1 MNKFL
6 LSIAFLGFSI
16 HISAEKKPDYTNP
29 KLPVERRVADLMA
42 RMTTEEKVAQM
53 CQYVGIAH
61 MIGAKQA
68 LTAQE
73 LEKSDASGFYPG
85 YTVEDIREM
94 TRKGLIGSFLHVVT
108 AEEANYLQ
116 KLAQQSR
123 LKIPLFIAIDALHG
137 NGLYRGATVYPTPIG
152 QAATFSPA
160 LVEQMSRQT
169 AIEMRACGMHWAFA
183 PNVEVAR
190 DLRWGRVGETFGED
204 PYLIGLMG
212 SATVTGLQTAKPE
225 GNDKVLACVKHFVGG
240 SLTTNGINGSPA
252 DMSERMLREVFLPPF
267 IKAISAGCTTLMP
280 SHNDLN
286 GIPCHGNKW
295 LLNDLLRKEMGF
307 NGVIVSDWLDVERIH
322 SFHKLVPTKDEAY
335 LMGFEAGIDVHMH
348 GPGFA
353 ESVLKGLQEGKV
365 DMKTVDERVA
375 KILELKFQL
384 GLFERPF
391 VDLKAIPKKVFT
403 AEHKQTALDMARRS
417 IVLLKNENNM
427 LPLQKG
433 RYKKIF
439 VTGHNADNQSTL
451 GDWSFEQ
458 PDENVSTILEG
469 IQAADPDAL
478 VDYQD
483 VGRNV
488 QGLTKKQIA
497 EAVERARQSELA
509 ILVVG
514 ENSMRYHWKEK
525 TCGENSD
532 RYELSL
538 PGRQQQ
544 LVEAVVATGV
554 PTIVVL
560 VNGRP
565 LTVEW
570 IARHVPAVIEAWEP
584 GLYGGQ
590 AVGEILYGKVSPSA
604 KLPVTIPRGVGQIG
618 CYYNHKYCAYRFPY
632 ATGKT
637 TPLYEFGFGL
647 SYTTF
652 KYSNPRLSASTIS
665 TTDSVRVSV
674 DITNTGAIDAE
685 EVVQLYIRDDFSSAT
700 RPMKELKGFERI
712 FLKAGETKTVSFLV
726 TPESLAYYDAQM
738 KYGVEPGTF
747 TIMVGSSSR
756 DKDLQR
762 LRLTVK

>member
-1 MNKFL
+1 
-6 LSIAFLGFSI
+6 
-16 HISAEKKPDYTNP
+16 
-29 KLPVERRVADLMA
+29 MA

-225 GNDKVLACVKHFVGG
+225 GTDKVLACVKHFVGG

-286 GIPCHGNKW
+286 GIPCHGNQW

-322 SFHKLVPTKDEAY
+322 SYHKLVPTKDEAY
-335 LMGFEAGIDVHMH
+335 LMGFDAGIDVHMH

-353 ESVLKGLQEGKV
+353 ESVLKALQEGKV

-391 VDLKAIPKKVFT
+391 VELNISKP
-403 AEHKQTALDMARRS
+403 RS
-417 IVLLKNENNM
+417 IW
-427 LPLQKG
+427 
-433 RYKKIF
+433 R
-439 VTGHNADNQSTL
+439 
-451 GDWSFEQ
+451 
-458 PDENVSTILEG
+458 
-469 IQAADPDAL
+469 
-478 VDYQD
+478 
-483 VGRNV
+483 
-488 QGLTKKQIA
+488 
-497 EAVERARQSELA
+497 
-509 ILVVG
+509 
-514 ENSMRYHWKEK
+514 
-525 TCGENSD
+525 
-532 RYELSL
+532 
-538 PGRQQQ
+538 
-544 LVEAVVATGV
+544 AVV
-554 PTIVVL
+554 
-560 VNGRP
+560 
-565 LTVEW
+565 
-570 IARHVPAVIEAWEP
+570 
-584 GLYGGQ
+584 
-590 AVGEILYGKVSPSA
+590 
-604 KLPVTIPRGVGQIG
+604 
-618 CYYNHKYCAYRFPY
+618 
-632 ATGKT
+632 
-637 TPLYEFGFGL
+637 
-647 SYTTF
+647 
-652 KYSNPRLSASTIS
+652 
-665 TTDSVRVSV
+665 
-674 DITNTGAIDAE
+674 
-685 EVVQLYIRDDFSSAT
+685 
-700 RPMKELKGFERI
+700 
-712 FLKAGETKTVSFLV
+712 
-726 TPESLAYYDAQM
+726 
-738 KYGVEPGTF
+738 
-747 TIMVGSSSR
+747 
-756 DKDLQR
+756 
-762 LRLTVK
+762 